1 MTFEIED
8 FNYIYNLFQTKYTNH
23 ENWRVRNQS
32 IFTIGMIATKMCF
45 DVDYQKIC
53 EDVYVFIYDPELK
66 IRRMAVILFENMFNI
81 LPNSVREKAI

>member
-1 MTFEIED
+1 
-8 FNYIYNLFQTKYTNH
+8 
-23 ENWRVRNQS
+23 
-32 IFTIGMIATKMCF
+32 MIATKMCF

-81 LPNSVREKAI
+81 LPNSVREKAIKDTKVKVEEYKKEYKENPV